1 MARTGYFFIG
11 GLWAVGLITGLV
23 LARAPD
29 LVPLP
34 TPHLMVPL
42 IVGLIVDLAI
52 RPASNAGR
60 IAPISMN
67 ERAIAVIG
75 AALIGFGATA
85 LLSPR

>member
-1 MARTGYFFIG
+1 MRRTGHVFIA
-11 GLWAVGLITGLV
+11 GLWAVGLATGVV

-60 IAPISMN
+60 IEPISMN

-75 AALIGFGATA
+75 AALIGFATTA
-85 LLSPR
+85 FLSQR

>member
-1 MARTGYFFIG
+1 MRTGYVFIAA
-11 GLWAVGLITGLV
+11 LWVVGIVTGIV

-29 LVPLP
+29 SVPLP

-42 IVGLIVDLAI
+42 IVALIVDLAV

-60 IAPISMN
+60 IAPVSMN

-75 AALIGFGATA
+75 AALVGFVTTA
-85 LLSPR
+85 QLSGS

>member
-1 MARTGYFFIG
+1 MRTGYVFVAA
-11 GLWAVGLITGLV
+11 LWAVGIVTGVV

-29 LVPLP
+29 SVPLP